1 MSAQRHTVF
10 TISPSPD
17 STLAVEIKERGLVKR
32 KHLFVFEQYH
42 GTLILD
48 PAQPLDATLEL
59 NIEAASLICRDSSQK
74 AGQRARL
81 TRLALTECLAAQQH
95 PSLRVQS
102 QHFTAKAL
110 RGFIVE
116 GTLHFRGADHPL
128 KANLGF
134 GVLKNDRLQV
144 DADATLSLTQFGIPR
159 PSSLFGLVHTEDEAT
174 LHAMLWGIRAAARTS
189 TYVSQF

>member
-59 NIEAASLICRDSSQK
+59 NIEAVKPRSVA
-74 AGQRARL
+74 
-81 TRLALTECLAAQQH
+81 TRLKKPGSEPA
-95 PSLRVQS
+95 
-102 QHFTAKAL
+102 
-110 RGFIVE
+110 
-116 GTLHFRGADHPL
+116 
-128 KANLGF
+128 
-134 GVLKNDRLQV
+134 
-144 DADATLSLTQFGIPR
+144 
-159 PSSLFGLVHTEDEAT
+159 
-174 LHAMLWGIRAAARTS
+174 
-189 TYVSQF
+189 